1 MKKIE
6 DNSENKKYTTLWTI
20 QTEYAYKELV
30 KEGRLI
36 TNPEFL
42 MLNSE
47 IQYKIAYDWISD
59 IMKEKIER
67 KPLDAVYPIWTWYS
81 YLGKRKKPDLRC
93 SAHQKKGTKSVLLEV
108 RIPNEEILISDFE
121 MWHYPLNLW
130 YIPVNDEDDE
140 KFDKKYSVARLKL
153 FSDCDMQ
160 NPYNNDA
167 LMALQ
172 EMKKSWKRI
181 FLTVNEAQKRIQAGE
196 KLELQ
201 ATIWEIRLENVVK
214 VQHFIAK

>member
-20 QTEYAYKELV
+20 QTEDAYKKLL

-36 TNPEFL
+36 TNPKFS
-42 MLNSE
+42 MLNLE

-59 IMKEKIER
+59 IMRERIER

-81 YLGKRKKPDLRC
+81 YLGKRKKPDLRFN
-93 SAHQKKGTKSVLLEV
+93 SHQKRGTKSVLLEIS
-108 RIPNEEILISDFE
+108 IPNDEILISDFE

-140 KFDKKYSVARLKL
+140 EFDKKYSNARLKL
-153 FSDCDMQ
+153 FCDCNMQ
-160 NPYNNDA
+160 NSDNSDA
-167 LMALQ
+167 FIALQ
-172 EMKKSWKRI
+172 EMKKSWEKI
-181 FLTVNEAQKRIQAGE
+181 FIPDYEAQKRIESGE

-214 VQHFIAK
+214 VQYFIAK